1 MLANATIAGLFRP
14 SNRAYAA
21 LYDIILIIAGSLLIG
36 FSAQLKILLPFSPV
50 PITGQTFTVLMI
62 GALFGPRRGCLSVI
76 VYIIQGLMGLPVFAL
91 GAGPAVLAGPT
102 GGYLLGFIPAAYIT
116 GSLAQSG
123 WDKRIGKTI
132 LAMLLGNAAI
142 YACGLLRLVFL
153 MGFTKAV
160 FVAGLYPFIVG
171 DLLKIVL
178 AAIILPS
185 TWQLLGRIN
194 LPTEDNR
201 LR

>member
-1 MLANATIAGLFRP
+1 MLANVTIAGLFRP

-36 FSAQLKILLPFSPV
+36 FSAQLKVLLPFSPV

-76 VYIIQGLMGLPVFAL
+76 VYITQGLMGLPVFAL
-91 GAGPAVLAGPT
+91 GVGPAVLAGPT

-116 GSLAQSG
+116 GSLAQAG
-123 WDKRIGKTI
+123 WDRRISKTI

-142 YACGLLRLVFL
+142 YACGLLRLIL
-153 MGFTKAV
+153 MMGPTKAV
-160 FVAGLYPFIVG
+160 LVAGLYPFILG
-171 DLLKIVL
+171 DILKILL
-178 AAIILPS
+178 AAAVLPA
-185 TWQLLGRIN
+185 G
-194 LPTEDNR
+194 
-201 LR
+201 

>member
-1 MLANATIAGLFRP
+1 MLANATVAGLFRP

-21 LYDIILIIAGSLLIG
+21 LYDIILIIAGSLLIS
-36 FSAQLKILLPFSPV
+36 FSAQLKVLLPFSPV
-50 PITGQTFTVLMI
+50 PVTGQTFAVLMI

-123 WDKRIGKTI
+123 WDRRIRTTI

>member
-1 MLANATIAGLFRP
+1 MLANATVAGLFRP

-36 FSAQLKILLPFSPV
+36 FSAQLKMLLPFSPV
-50 PITGQTFTVLMI
+50 PVTGQTFAVLMI

-102 GGYLLGFIPAAYIT
+102 GGYLLGFIPAVYIT

-123 WDKRIGKTI
+123 WDRRIGTTI
-132 LAMLLGNAAI
+132 LAMLMGNAAI
-142 YACGLLRLVFL
+142 YACGLGRLVFL

-160 FVAGLYPFIVG
+160 LVAGLYPFILG
-171 DLLKIVL
+171 DILKTLL
-178 AAIILPS
+178 AAAVLPAGWKFL
-185 TWQLLGRIN
+185 TLLN
-194 LPTEDNR
+194 LPLKNR
-201 LR
+201 

>member
-1 MLANATIAGLFRP
+1 MLANATVAGLFRP

-36 FSAQLKILLPFSPV
+36 FSAQLKVFLPFSPV
-50 PITGQTFTVLMI
+50 PVTGQTFAVLMI

-102 GGYLLGFIPAAYIT
+102 GGYLLGFIPAAWIT
-116 GSLAQSG
+116 GSLAQTG
-123 WDKRIGKTI
+123 WDRRIRTTI

-142 YACGLLRLVFL
+142 YACGLLRLVFT
-153 MGFTKAV
+153 MGPTKTV
-160 FVAGLYPFIVG
+160 LVAGLYPFIVG

-185 TWQLLGRIN
+185 TWHLLGRIN

-201 LR
+201 RR

>member
-1 MLANATIAGLFRP
+1 MLANATVAGLFRP

-21 LYDIILIIAGSLLIG
+21 LYDIILIIAGSFLIG
-36 FSAQLKILLPFSPV
+36 FSAQLKVLLPFSPV
-50 PITGQTFTVLMI
+50 PVTGQTFAVLMI
-62 GALFGPRRGCLSVI
+62 GALFGARRGCLAVLA
-76 VYIIQGLMGLPVFAL
+76 YIIQGIMGLPVFAL

-123 WDKRIGKTI
+123 WDRRIGTTI

-142 YACGLLRLVFL
+142 YACGLGWLVFL

-160 FVAGLYPFIVG
+160 LVAGLYPFILG
-171 DLLKIVL
+171 DILKTLL
-178 AAIILPS
+178 AAAVLPAGWKFL
-185 TWQLLGRIN
+185 TLLN
-194 LPTEDNR
+194 LPLKNR
-201 LR
+201 